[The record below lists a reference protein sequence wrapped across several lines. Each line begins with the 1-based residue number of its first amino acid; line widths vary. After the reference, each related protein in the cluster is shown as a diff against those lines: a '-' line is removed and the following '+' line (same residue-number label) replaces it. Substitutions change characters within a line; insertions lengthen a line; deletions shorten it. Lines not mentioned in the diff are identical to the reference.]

1 MLRITLDQRGKLFFW
16 SLTERGEQHE
26 SFRGYTTLLESCR
39 ASRPV
44 PTTIGPCEVARAGKA
59 KAPSRASIKISCAV
73 VLSRAATALHGTSD
87 VNGCAGFSM
96 IIV

>member
-39 ASRPV
+39 DLYRRLLGLAKWREQEKQKRPA
-44 PTTIGPCEVARAGKA
+44 ERQ
-59 KAPSRASIKISCAV
+59 
-73 VLSRAATALHGTSD
+73 
-87 VNGCAGFSM
+87 
-96 IIV
+96 